1 MNKIFEELKRRQVIK
16 ASIAYL
22 VIAWVLLQVFSILL
36 PMFNTPQWVL
46 KTITLLMAV
55 GFPIWIIISWI
66 YEVTP
71 DGIKKTKSVNQG
83 STKSPQIN
91 NRLNKLI
98 LVSLSFA
105 IAFILYNQLWNKS
118 TSETVIKN
126 GDVKSIAVLAFTNM
140 SSDKDQ
146 DYFCDGIAE
155 DILNNLVYI
164 EGLKVVSR
172 TSSFAFK
179 GKNIDIREIG
189 KKLGVN
195 TILAGSVQK
204 SGNKLRITA
213 QLINVAD
220 GYHLWSKRYEKELED
235 IFDIQNEIAQKIVQA
250 LKIKLSTKEKSK
262 LLQVKTQNIKAYDF
276 YIRGR
281 NYFNK
286 SHQDKLILALPMF
299 KKAIEIDENY
309 ALAYTGLADC
319 FSEIFMYFDRTD
331 TNLQQALI
339 ASKKALELDPQLAEA
354 HSARGLALSQNNQ
367 YEEAEKEFKSAIQ
380 LNPKLFDAYYRLGRM
395 FKSLGKQLKAAE
407 QFKMAAKIE
416 PDNYQPLLF
425 LTSSYKDLNMET
437 EMLEAN
443 KQTLDVLKN
452 HLDFNPDDAR
462 ALYLGAGAL
471 IFANKPEEALQWT
484 EKAISINPNEIVVL
498 YNATCIYSLLG
509 KIDLALDYFNK
520 AIEAGYA
527 SRNWI
532 DNDTDLDNIRNLPRF
547 QTILK
552 KME

>member
-83 STKSPQIN
+83 LTKSPQIN

-235 IFDIQNEIAQKIVQA
+235 IFDIQNEIAQSIVQA
-250 LKIKLSTKEKSK
+250 LKIKLSTQEKSK
-262 LLQVKTQNIKAYDF
+262 LVKVKTQNVKAYDF

-281 NYFNK
+281 DYFNK
-286 SHQDKLILALPMF
+286 NHQDKVNLAIPMF

-309 ALAYTGLADC
+309 ALAYAGLADC
-319 FSEIFMYFDRTD
+319 YSEIYMYFDRID
-331 TNLQQALI
+331 ENLQQALV
-339 ASKKALELDPQLAEA
+339 ASKKALELDAQLAEA
-354 HSARGLALSQNNQ
+354 HSSRGLALSQNKQ

-380 LNPKLFDAYYRLGRM
+380 LNPKLFDAYYQYGRM
-395 FKSLGKQLKAAE
+395 YKSLGKKLKAAE
-407 QFKMAAKIE
+407 QFKMASKIE
-416 PDNYQPLLF
+416 PDKYQPLIF
-425 LTSSYKDLNMET
+425 LTSSYKDLNMNV
-437 EMLEAN
+437 EMFKAN
-443 KQTLDVLKN
+443 KQTLAVLKN
-452 HLDFNPDDAR
+452 HIDFNPDDSR

-471 IFANKPEEALQWT
+471 IIANNPEEALEWI
-484 EKAISINPNEIVVL
+484 EKAVLINPNDISVL

-509 KIDLALDYFNK
+509 KIDLALDYFDK
-520 AIEAGYA
+520 TIEAGFA
-527 SRNWI
+527 SRNWL

>member
-250 LKIKLSTKEKSK
+250 LKIKLTTKEKSK

-380 LNPKLFDAYYRLGRM
+380 LNPKLFNAYYRFGRM

>member
-1 MNKIFEELKRRQVIK
+1 MNKIFEELKRRHVIK

-83 STKSPQIN
+83 STKSPHIN
-91 NRLNKLI
+91 IRLNKLI
-98 LVSLSFA
+98 LVSLSIA
-105 IAFILYNQLWNKS
+105 IAFILYNQLWNKP

-126 GDVKSIAVLAFTNM
+126 GDVKSVAVLAFTNM

-155 DILNNLVYI
+155 DILNDLVYI
-164 EGLKVVSR
+164 EGLKVASR

-189 KKLGVN
+189 KKLDVN
-195 TILAGSVQK
+195 TILEGSVQK
-204 SGNKLRITA
+204 SGNTLRITA
-213 QLINVAD
+213 QLTNVAD

-235 IFDIQNEIAQKIVQA
+235 IFDIQNEIAQNIVQA
-250 LKIKLSTKEKSK
+250 LKIKLSTEEKSK

-286 SHQDKLILALPMF
+286 THQDKVILALPMF

-309 ALAYTGLADC
+309 ALAYAGLADC
-319 FSEIFMYFDRTD
+319 YSEIYMYFDRTD
-331 TNLQQALI
+331 ENLQQALI
-339 ASKKALELDPQLAEA
+339 ASKKALELDSQLAET
-354 HSARGLALSQNNQ
+354 HSARGLALAQNNQ

-380 LNPKLFDAYYRLGRM
+380 LNPKLFDAYYQYGRM

-407 QFKMAAKIE
+407 QFKKAAQID
-416 PDNYQPLLF
+416 PDNYQPFLF

-443 KQTLDVLKN
+443 KQTLQVLKN
-452 HLDFNPDDAR
+452 HIDFNPDDAR

-471 IFANKPEEALQWT
+471 IKANEPEEALEWI
-484 EKAISINPNEIVVL
+484 EKAVLINPNEISVL

-509 KIDLALDYFNK
+509 KIDLALEYFDK
-520 AIEAGYA
+520 AIEAGFA
-527 SRNWI
+527 SRNWL

-547 QTILK
+547 QTILM
-552 KME
+552 KMK

>member
-380 LNPKLFDAYYRLGRM
+380 LNPKLFNAYYRFGRM